1 VLRLGIA
8 PDYVLDK
15 MQMYEVHTLLEYEY
29 YKHKDSWEQSR
40 FISYITA
47 QVNSTKP
54 IKPDSLMKFHWEN
67 EGRDTR
73 DSDKSVSNEDVKR
86 LSEMARKMQE
96 SMSKNNNIEVNNGDR
111 L

>member
-1 VLRLGIA
+1 
-8 PDYVLDK
+8 
-15 MQMYEVHTLLEYEY
+15 
-29 YKHKDSWEQSR
+29 
-40 FISYITA
+40 
-47 QVNSTKP
+47 
-54 IKPDSLMKFHWEN
+54 MKFHWEN
-67 EGRDTR
+67 EGNDTR